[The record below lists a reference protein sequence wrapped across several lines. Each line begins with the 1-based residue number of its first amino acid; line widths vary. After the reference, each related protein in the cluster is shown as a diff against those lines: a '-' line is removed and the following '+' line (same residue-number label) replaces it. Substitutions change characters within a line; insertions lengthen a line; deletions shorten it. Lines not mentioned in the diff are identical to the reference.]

1 MQGHDKGELRLRYT
15 GRLEFVLKN
24 ASIDRVKGLTRVDGQ
39 CDTTPTRMGDASR
52 GASLLKSD
60 PLRRDGGVNTIAVM
74 QSTYDCMFNA
84 TSWHISVLWPGLRRL
99 SEGRT

>member
-1 MQGHDKGELRLRYT
+1 MQGHDEGELRLRYT

-24 ASIDRVKGLTRVDGQ
+24 ASIDRVKGFTRVNGQ
-39 CDTTPTRMGDASR
+39 RDTTPTCSGDASR

-60 PLRRDGGVNTIAVM
+60 PLRRNGGVNTIAVM
-74 QSTYDCMFNA
+74 QCTYDCMFNA
-84 TSWHISVLWPGLRRL
+84 TSRYISVLWPGPRRL